1 MAIRDTLLRF
11 RRWLPAKGL
20 IKASVGD
27 EPPLRSELF
36 SAVQMEEHGK
46 RLADAH
52 ALMPGHPPDRL
63 LARLT
68 ENETILIGVCRLLM
82 AAVTENRRI
91 APAGEWLLDNFY
103 LIEDQI
109 RTAKRHLPKGYSRQL
124 PRLLQGPSAGLP
136 RVYDLAL
143 EIIAHG
149 DGRVDPENLN
159 RFVAAYQ
166 AVTTLRLGEL
176 WAIPIMLRLALIE
189 NLRRV
194 AVLIAASRTDQNL
207 ADGWADRMMAM
218 VEQDPKNLIL
228 VIADMARSEPPP
240 SSAFVAELARRLQG
254 QSSALALPLTWIEQQ
269 LA

>member
-1 MAIRDTLLRF
+1 MAIRDTLHRF
-11 RRWLPAKGL
+11 GSRRPGTGL
-20 IKASVGD
+20 IKASEGE
-27 EPPLRSELF
+27 EPPLRSELY
-36 SAVQMEEHGK
+36 SAVQMQEHGK
-46 RLADAH
+46 RLAQTH

-68 ENETILIGVCRLLM
+68 ENETILIEVCRLLM

-176 WAIPIMLRLALIE
+176 WAI
-189 NLRRV
+189 
-194 AVLIAASRTDQNL
+194 
-207 ADGWADRMMAM
+207 
-218 VEQDPKNLIL
+218 
-228 VIADMARSEPPP
+228 
-240 SSAFVAELARRLQG
+240 
-254 QSSALALPLTWIEQQ
+254 
-269 LA
+269 